1 MQMEVLEKRWKS
13 VIQPPLAETASRRSG
28 MV

>member
-1 MQMEVLEKRWKS
+1 MQMEALEKRWKS
-13 VIQPPLAETASRRSG
+13 VIQPPLAETASRKAG